1 MGQQIF
7 SSEASK
13 SLGIGVST
21 LGKYAAILEARGYGI
36 ERGTNN
42 GRIFR
47 QNDLTLLSQM
57 IEKITKDGIT
67 IEQAPEEAAETTLIE
82 MNEELVKQANM

>member
-13 SLGIGVST
+13 SLGIGVSII
-21 LGKYAAILEARGYGI
+21 GKYAVILEARGYGI

-42 GRIFR
+42 SRIFR